1 MAKSKQDAAIQ
12 IALLPAKHPK
22 GKFQRL
28 PMKDF
33 KGVSLVG
40 PPPKASFVESVRA
53 MGVFEPIIVF
63 KPESGRLKIGDG
75 IRRVW
80 ASQQAEQR
88 DIPAMVYEDE
98 ENFRHALTLAANNNR
113 SANPLAEV
121 RSIMHLQKKRFS
133 VSQICE
139 ATGLSKVR
147 IEERLRL
154 NLLIKPLHDAMFKG
168 TIKVSV
174 GAAASRLPE
183 GVQKRL
189 AAKLAKEGKLK
200 QSDIKEAK
208 ESRRAEAMAALPE
221 EIFAEQK
228 KEIPEIDRLG
238 WQLSAWSASI
248 NWSDEA
254 MNTGEWLAGLKLRI
268 ESFQDAYRQLHGDG
282 DGMKSIAADRFDE
295 HDIKAVMEG
304 GE

>member
-1 MAKSKQDAAIQ
+1 MAKVTATQ

-28 PMKDF
+28 PMTGF

-98 ENFRHALTLAANNNR
+98 ENFRHALTLAANNQR
-113 SANPLAEV
+113 SSNPLAEV

-183 GVQKRL
+183 VIQKRL

-208 ESRRAEAMAALPE
+208 ESRRAEAIAALPSQIFQE
-221 EIFAEQK
+221 NAPRQSCSMPGRHIIIDQKSRTAICEISNTPCSLDCLVVRIISLQ
-228 KEIPEIDRLG
+228 
-238 WQLSAWSASI
+238 
-248 NWSDEA
+248 SDLE
-254 MNTGEWLAGLKLRI
+254 GEKI
-268 ESFQDAYRQLHGDG
+268 RQ
-282 DGMKSIAADRFDE
+282 SFDE